1 MSETEEKPR
10 QRRGT
15 KLVSRVQRSWS
26 DSVLS
31 MIGRNSLI
39 ESDEGTAVVLL
50 PPPLPTPQRPPQ
62 LVQQVQARM
71 LTFDELADKIGHRPH
86 QDRLG
91 GQWKRSTEYKAIRT
105 EIGQVNA
112 LSGASLADGD
122 FDALDDQLDAL
133 IAAAGRY
140 RAQHKKNDDKKGAA
154 DDVVATA
161 QAQKVALAAVRAD
174 PGFDQV
180 KDHITL
186 KQAIECKQRGIAF
199 ADCRFDLYN
208 DTNADEVDD
217 AFGSG
222 MANSV
227 AKIEYGNGDTLV
239 FKGERVSDEGVQ
251 LSAASAIGIDAKAPH
266 NGNRNIATLAVAEL
280 LGQPIVPKVCYGM
293 HTNPNTGEQEI
304 GLLMSMAPGKTI
316 TTNDPITGVKKRREM
331 WTPGNPP
338 SATAQAKLMEQLTS
352 LDWSDVIT
360 GQMDRHGGNYMVDIN
375 GDDVTVTGI
384 DNDVC
389 FGAQQTDPNANKGQ
403 YFSRTT
409 PPGMPPLIDKAV
421 YDRIIASDFDRD
433 LRPKFESLMTAAE
446 VTAAESRFNLTKTH
460 AAGLYPDFVVA
471 DWTAWRSP
479 GLLTAKAF
487 LAAAGTGVGSDKSG
501 GLFGRDFA
509 AAFQR
514 EGIL

>member
-1 MSETEEKPR
+1 
-10 QRRGT
+10 
-15 KLVSRVQRSWS
+15 VSRVQRSWS
-26 DSVLS
+26 DSVLP
-31 MIGRNSLI
+31 MIGRKSLL
-39 ESDEGTAVVLL
+39 ESSEGSDIVLA
-50 PPPLPTPQRPPQ
+50 PPPPPPTPQRPPQ
-62 LVQQVQARM
+62 LVQEVKARM
-71 LTFDELADKIGHRPH
+71 LTFDELADKIGHQPH
-86 QDRLG
+86 KDRLG
-91 GQWKRSTEYKAIRT
+91 GKWKRSTEYKAVRA
-105 EIGQVNA
+105 EINEVNT
-112 LSGASLADGD
+112 LSAASLADGD
-122 FDALDDQLDAL
+122 LDGLDGQLDAL

-154 DDVVATA
+154 DDVVASA
-161 QAQKVALAAVRAD
+161 QAQKLALVAVRAD
-174 PGFDQV
+174 PAFDQV
-180 KDHITL
+180 KHHITL

-199 ADCRFDLYN
+199 ADCQFDLYN

-227 AKIEYGNGDTLV
+227 AKIEYANGDTLV

-304 GLLMSMAPGKTI
+304 GLLMTMAPGKTI
-316 TTNDPITGVKKRREM
+316 TTTDPLTGVKKRREM
-331 WTPGNPP
+331 WPPGNPP

-389 FGAQQTDPNANKGQ
+389 FGAQQADPNANKGQ

-409 PPGMPPLIDKAV
+409 PPGMPPLIDKKV

-433 LRPKFESLMTAAE
+433 LRPKLEALMTAAE
-446 VTAAESRFNLTKTH
+446 VTAAESRFNLSKTH
-460 AAGLYPDFVVA
+460 AAGLHPDYVVA

-479 GLLTAKAF
+479 APLQLTSKAF
-487 LAAAGTGVGSDKSG
+487 LKAAGTGVGSDKSG

-509 AAFQR
+509 AAFER